1 MQAFVRPDPDPGVA
15 ATPLLF
21 HDGLAQ
27 EERDPDVL
35 ASRLAEHYTV
45 LDFGPRPGFGRSF
58 QHRFVSVAAGDLM
71 FTCGYTSPIQGTI
84 GETPGLG
91 LINFCCVGSS
101 TYLVDGQDLPLSP
114 AQPLMLSPG
123 LEYRYSVDH
132 YNGLAF
138 HINMGRLQETA
149 AAIAGPAVP
158 PRRFATHFDSP
169 RLIAMDESRR
179 QRLLRLLRRELALLD
194 DPLLQEG
201 PELSHLAIDDLIY
214 RTLAL
219 LFCPQLVE
227 SAEANGQVSR
237 SAQRER
243 HFEELLE
250 WIRAHLAESIRL
262 TALEQRSGYSRRSLQ
277 LAFQQRFGCGPM
289 QWVRRQRLEQ
299 ARQALLQPS
308 ATDSVSAIAARHGFR
323 NLSVFS
329 RDFTAHF
336 GLRPSDLLRDARRQ
350 DG

>member
-1 MQAFVRPDPDPGVA
+1 MPALVRPDPDPSVA
-15 ATPLLF
+15 ASPLLF
-21 HDGLAQ
+21 HDGLAV
-27 EERDPDVL
+27 EDRDAEVL
-35 ASRLAEHYTV
+35 AHRLAQHYSV
-45 LDFGPRPGFGRSF
+45 LDFGPRPGFGRHF
-58 QHRFVSVAAGDLM
+58 RHRFVSAAAGELM
-71 FTCGYTSPIQGTI
+71 LNCGSTSPIQGTI
-84 GETPGLG
+84 GETPGVG
-91 LINFCCVGSS
+91 LINFCAVGSA

-123 LEYRYSVDH
+123 CEYRFSVDD

-138 HINMGRLQETA
+138 HFNMGRLQETA
-149 AAIAGPAVP
+149 AAIAGPAVS
-158 PRRFATHFDSP
+158 PRRFAVHFESP
-169 RLIAMDESRR
+169 RLIAMDEGRR

-219 LFCPQLVE
+219 LFCPELAVA
-227 SAEANGQVSR
+227 SDADGPVSR
-237 SAQRER
+237 SAERER

-299 ARQALLQPS
+299 ARQALLNPREG
-308 ATDSVSAIAARHGFR
+308 DSVSEIAARHGFR
-323 NLSVFS
+323 NLSMFS

-336 GLRPSDLLRDARRQ
+336 GLRPSDLLRDARRRV
-350 DG
+350 